1 MLPTTI
7 FESADTLNNRL
18 IKIRPLSIA
27 RLVLACIPMLAAAA
41 AHAQNGES
49 LVEFINEYRSNP
61 GSCEGRPVGPV
72 APLTPQPALAR
83 VRIGSGA
90 MLANE
95 LERAGYPV
103 AHAKAI
109 SVTGPRD
116 ADAAMDAI
124 GRSFCR
130 LLLSTQFSAVGAG
143 RSGDTWQVVLAQ
155 PAPASRIAELPDA
168 RDTGAILLRAVNKAR
183 AIDRNCGERHFT
195 AAPALTWNGALGAAA
210 LAHSQDMAKQRYFS
224 HAGKDGR
231 EVADRAGRAGY
242 RWRAVGENI
251 ATGQE
256 SPEEAMAGWLDS
268 PGHCANIMNR
278 FFTEMGAAYG
288 ISAGRDKPQV
298 YWTQVFGQPK

>member
-1 MLPTTI
+1 MKIALVPMARVVLSCIAI
-7 FESADTLNNRL
+7 F
-18 IKIRPLSIA
+18 
-27 RLVLACIPMLAAAA
+27 AAAA
-41 AHAQNGES
+41 AHAQDGES
-49 LVEFINEYRSNP
+49 LVEFINEYRSKP
-61 GSCEGRPVGPV
+61 GSCEGRPAAPV
-72 APLTPQPALAR
+72 APLTSQPALAR
-83 VRIGSGA
+83 VRVGSGA

-103 AHAKAI
+103 VHAKAI
-109 SVTGPRD
+109 AVTGPRD

-124 GRSFCR
+124 GRAFCR

-155 PAPASRIAELPDA
+155 PAAPSRIAELPDA
-168 RDTGAILLRAVNKAR
+168 DDAGAILLRAVNKAR
-183 AIDRNCGERHFT
+183 AIARNCGERHFT
-195 AAPALTWNGALGAAA
+195 AAPALTWNGALGDAA
-210 LAHSQDMAKQRYFS
+210 LAHSQDMAMQRYFS

-242 RWRAVGENI
+242 RWRSIGENI

-256 SPEEAMAGWLDS
+256 TPEAAMAGWLDS

-298 YWTQVFGQPK
+298 YWTQVFGQPQ